1 MSGDKDMFIINKIF
15 PNAKDIFAVSG
26 RPISEIKNDCL
37 FVFDTNSLILPYTT
51 SSESL
56 DELKKVYTK
65 IIREK
70 RFFIPGQV
78 AREFA
83 RIRPEKIKEVFQKLT
98 KSRTSIPTLKIGK
111 YPLLNGIKEYDELFS
126 KEKEINSLLT
136 EYSDKLGKVVEHV
149 KEWSWNDPVSQL
161 YKVLFTD
168 EVIYDIELD
177 EVKIKKELE
186 YRYENKIPP
195 GYEDRNKEDGG
206 IGDLLIWFTILELAE
221 KHTKDIIFISGDE
234 KKDWFYQ
241 SEKQSLYP
249 KFELTAEFRG
259 KAPGK
264 TFSIIKLSEL
274 LELYGVDEKVVKEL
288 EHEEQETLHSDSLTF
303 NKSDIQSKIVQWIR
317 DNYKYQNLISINN
330 IGFPRISI
338 KVENGRGRIGFEII
352 DFTSIGNLKS
362 RVSQILNQIRTSTNE
377 YEKICFII
385 TYDEFMMMEEVINS
399 LDAIKSI
406 LLMSDTDFNV
416 EIIPGFIKRDR
427 FEKIFQ
433 ST

>member
-1 MSGDKDMFIINKIF
+1 MSSDKDMFIINKIF

-26 RPISEIKNDCL
+26 KPVSEIKDDCL

-56 DELKKVYTK
+56 DEIKKVYTK
-65 IIREK
+65 IIEEGRL
-70 RFFIPGQV
+70 FIPGQV

-83 RIRPEKIKEVFQKLT
+83 RTRPEKIKEVFQQLT
-98 KSRTSIPTLKIGK
+98 KSRNSIPSLGIGK
-111 YPLLNGIKEYDELFS
+111 YPLLNGINEYDELFA
-126 KEKEINSLLT
+126 KESEINSLVKDYT
-136 EYSDKLGKVVEHV
+136 KQLGKVIEHV

-161 YKVLFTD
+161 YKGLFTD

-177 EVKIKKELE
+177 EVKMKQELE

-249 KFELTAEFRG
+249 KFELTAEFRS

-288 EHEEQETLHSDSLTF
+288 ENEEQEAII
-303 NKSDIQSKIVQWIR
+303 SDISFNTESNQSKVLKWIKN
-317 DNYKYQNLISINN
+317 NYKYQYLITIDN
-330 IGFPRISI
+330 IGSPKISI
-338 KVENGRGRIGFEII
+338 KLENEKGKIGFEII
-352 DFTSIGNLKS
+352 EFISIGNLKS
-362 RVSQILNQIRTSTNE
+362 KISKILNEITASTKK

-385 TYDEFMMMEEVINS
+385 IYQDFLMMDEVMDS
-399 LDAIKSI
+399 LEALKTII
-406 LLMSDTDFNV
+406 IMWETDFNI
-416 EIIPGFIKRDR
+416 EIVPGFIKRDR

-433 ST
+433 SN

>member
-15 PNAKDIFAVSG
+15 PNAKDIFTVSG

-65 IIREK
+65 IIQEK

-83 RIRPEKIKEVFQKLT
+83 RIRPEKIKEVFQQLT
-98 KSRTSIPTLKIGK
+98 KSRNSIPVLGIGK
-111 YPLLNGIKEYDELFS
+111 YPLLNGITEYDELFD
-126 KEKEINSLLT
+126 KEKEINSLVK
-136 EYSDKLGKVVEHV
+136 EYSKQLGKVIEHV

-161 YKVLFTD
+161 YKSLFND
-168 EVIYDIELD
+168 EVIYDIELN
-177 EVKIKKELE
+177 EEKIKKELD

-195 GYEDRNKEDGG
+195 GYEDKNKGDGG

-221 KHTKDIIFISGDE
+221 KNKKDIVFISGDE

-241 SEKQSLYP
+241 VDKQSLYP

-274 LELYGVDEKVVKEL
+274 LELFGADEKVIEEVESEENTINYFYSAHEEKSTSYIDDWIIKNIKGFHILRYEGGFPEIVLVDSENIDKRIAVEIMNFREVSVFLSNLTSFLENNISKAIEDDCSKLIIFVVVKPQLIANVSGALKKIKQNFKSDEL
-288 EHEEQETLHSDSLTF
+288 EIEF
-303 NKSDIQSKIVQWIR
+303 IFGRV
-317 DNYKYQNLISINN
+317 INN
-330 IGFPRISI
+330 S
-338 KVENGRGRIGFEII
+338 
-352 DFTSIGNLKS
+352 FTT
-362 RVSQILNQIRTSTNE
+362 IL
-377 YEKICFII
+377 
-385 TYDEFMMMEEVINS
+385 V
-399 LDAIKSI
+399 
-406 LLMSDTDFNV
+406 V
-416 EIIPGFIKRDR
+416 
-427 FEKIFQ
+427 
-433 ST
+433 